1 MTPQIPQVIIEL
13 RNEIELKDTNTE
25 RSCEKLLSNIPWVL
39 LPTLNGT
46 ITYVDHQQ
54 MCSAGIVDV
63 IVIAD
68 VVQLGGDTRREAYVW
83 ELKAPQLHLFKIET
97 SDRACPTNELLK
109 AENQLLHYHSAVSRD
124 GHLRDRWDISSSYQI
139 NFGGIIMGRNSTLVR
154 YMDTQSS
161 YALDLANQAF
171 RIRKKHFYEHPGIR
185 LWTWDYVLEIAESQ
199 TVSHQKITGDPST
212 SINLKTIHVGLD
224 AIIVRESVNVKI
236 E

>member
-1 MTPQIPQVIIEL
+1 MTPPVSQVINEL
-13 RNEIELKDTNTE
+13 RTEIELEDTNTE
-25 RSCEKLLSNIPWVL
+25 RACEKLLGNIPWVL

-54 MCSAGIVDV
+54 MCSAGVADV

-83 ELKAPQLHLFKIET
+83 EMKAPQLHLFKIET
-97 SDRACPTNELLK
+97 SDRACPTTELLS

-124 GHLRDRWDISSSYQI
+124 EHLRERWDISSAYQI
-139 NFGGIIMGRNSTLVR
+139 SFGGIIMGQNSKLVR
-154 YMDTQSS
+154 CTDEQSS
-161 YALDLANQAF
+161 YARDLASQAF

-199 TVSHQKITGDPST
+199 TVSHQKITGDPSA
-212 SINLKTIHVGLD
+212 SMNLKITSAAID
-224 AIIVRESVNVKI
+224 AILLEESVNGKI

>member
-1 MTPQIPQVIIEL
+1 MTPPVSQVINEL
-13 RNEIELKDTNTE
+13 RKEIELEDAKTE
-25 RSCEKLLSNIPWVL
+25 RACEKLLSNIPRVL

-97 SDRACPTNELLK
+97 SDRACPTPELFS
-109 AENQLLHYHSAVSRD
+109 AENQLLHYHSAMSRD
-124 GHLRDRWDISSSYQI
+124 EHFRDRWGISSSYQI
-139 NFGGIIMGRNSTLVR
+139 SFGGIIMGRNSTLVR
-154 YMDTQSS
+154 YTDEQSL
-161 YALDLANQAF
+161 YAPELANQAF
-171 RIRKKHFYEHPGIR
+171 RIRKKYFYEHASLH
-185 LWTWDYVLEIAESQ
+185 LWTWDHVLEIAESL
-199 TVSHQKITGDPST
+199 TFSHQKITGDPSA
-212 SINLKTIHVGLD
+212 SMNLKITSVAID
-224 AIIVRESVNVKI
+224 AILVQESVK